1 MNLKKYQNELIVLIA
16 LCLMGAAFFYKS
28 TQVTLAARQATQM
41 QQSVNEFK
49 EIVALKRVWADKKI
63 SKKIDKLQQLIP
75 ASKVKWSKK
84 GKKLTVTYQGLSA
97 NELNK
102 LTTKI
107 MNLAVQIQLLEI
119 QKSGASYHVEF
130 KCKW

>member
-1 MNLKKYQNELIVLIA
+1 MSLKKYQNELIVLTA
-16 LCLMGAAFFYKS
+16 LFLMVVAFFYKS
-28 TQVTLAARQATQM
+28 AQVTLGAKQATQM

-84 GKKLTVTYQGLSA
+84 GKKLTATYQGLSA